1 MSANKSLFLAAVMAL
16 GLATGAAADTYPS
29 KLVRIVIPFAP
40 GGLVDV
46 HARAL
51 ANELGKVWKSGV
63 VVENVP
69 GAANNIAAERV
80 ARSAPDG
87 YTIFVGNNGPLVNN
101 PYLFKTLGYDPA
113 KDFEPVAAMYAAE
126 SAFII
131 KNDIPA
137 KNLRE
142 FVELAKK
149 KPGAF
154 NYGSHGIGSNTHI
167 EIELFSRQL
176 GIQLTHIPFKGDA
189 APVIERGEVDAG
201 ITSAAA
207 GQIARG
213 TVRPVSLLNDKRSH
227 VLPNVA
233 TPQEEGFKP
242 FISLP
247 FFGLVVPKG
256 TPQPVIETIAKEAGR
271 ISQDPVFVEKVI
283 HGGGLVPFVLGPKDF
298 GKFLDEQRKA
308 AATNIP
314 SLNIPMN

>member
-1 MSANKSLFLAAVMAL
+1 MSANKAILLAAVLAL
-16 GLATGAAADTYPS
+16 GLTPAASADTYPS
-29 KLVRIVIPFAP
+29 KFVRLVIPFAP

-69 GAANNIAAERV
+69 GAANNLAAEKV

-101 PYLFKTLGYDPA
+101 PYLFKSLGYDPV
-113 KDFEPVAAMYAAE
+113 KDFEPVVAMYAAE

-137 KNLRE
+137 KTLGE
-142 FVELAKK
+142 FVALAKK
-149 KPGAF
+149 QPGAF

-167 EIELFSRQL
+167 ENELFTRQL

-207 GQIARG
+207 PQIKRG
-213 TVRPVSLLNDKRSH
+213 TVRPIALLNDKRSR
-227 VLPNVA
+227 VLPDVP
-233 TPQEEGFKP
+233 TPTEAGFKP

-247 FFGLVVPKG
+247 FFGLVVPRG
-256 TPQPVIETIAKEAGR
+256 TPQPVIDTIAKEVGR
-271 ISQDPVFVEKVI
+271 ISLDPDFVAKYI
-283 HGGGLVPFVLGPKDF
+283 HGGGLEPFVLPPKEF
-298 GKFLDEQRKA
+298 AKFLDEQRA
-308 AATNIP
+308 AAARSIP
-314 SLNIPMN
+314 TLNIPMN